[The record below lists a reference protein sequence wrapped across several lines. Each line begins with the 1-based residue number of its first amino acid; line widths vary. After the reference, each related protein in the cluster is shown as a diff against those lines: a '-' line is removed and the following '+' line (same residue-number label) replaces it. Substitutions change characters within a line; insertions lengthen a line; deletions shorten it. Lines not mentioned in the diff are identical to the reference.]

1 MVVCYDPQSSSAF
14 YRNYY
19 IQQKGNGLSVFR
31 GATVQRGR
39 GIGSFFSKMMRGAMP
54 LLKSGAK
61 VVGKQLLNTGASIA
75 NDMIDGQDLKTSA
88 TKNFSTGG
96 KKLLSDLTK
105 AFNSNCKRSVTKR
118 KQRRSSSSAK
128 SDRNPHKRPR
138 VSKKPKIFE

>member
-1 MVVCYDPQSSSAF
+1 MVVHYDPQSSSTF

-19 IQQKGNGLSVFR
+19 AQQKGNGLSVFR

-61 VVGKQLLNTGASIA
+61 AVGKQLLNTGASIA
-75 NDMIDGQDLKTSA
+75 NDLIDGQDLKTSA

-96 KKLLSDLTK
+96 KKLLNDLTK
-105 AFNSNCKRSVTKR
+105 VFGNDYKRSATKR
-118 KQRRSSSSAK
+118 KRNGPLNSPKAGKRS
-128 SDRNPHKRPR
+128 HKRQR
-138 VSKKPKIFE
+138 VSKKPNIFE